1 MASAPRLGPEWV
13 REQELK
19 LHNGQVAG
27 HPGTLQSLKGPNGE
41 DLIVKQSLPK
51 EVAFY
56 EELKSSSAPHN
67 DAVHEFASKW
77 TPKYYGSLNPA
88 DGGAGP
94 PRIIIEDLLSGFQRP
109 NVIDIKLGT
118 QLWDEDAS
126 QEKRQRMEKA
136 SRETTSFEAGI
147 RLTGWRV
154 SKRRE

>member
-1 MASAPRLGPEWV
+1 MATTRGIGPDWV
-13 REQELK
+13 REQVLET
-19 LHNGQVAG
+19 HNGQVAG

-56 EELKSSSAPHN
+56 EVLKAQSFPDN
-67 DAVHEFASKW
+67 DAVREFASKW

-118 QLWDEDAS
+118 QLWDEDS
-126 QEKRQRMEKA
+126 SKEKIQRMEKA
-136 SRETTSFEAGI
+136 SRETTSFETGV